1 MCGIVGYAGRRPS
14 KPILLEGLRR
24 LEYRGYDSAGVV
36 FVERDGLD
44 VVRAVGNLDAL
55 IAAAGDNGSQAMV
68 GLGHTRW
75 ATHGRPSE
83 ENAHPHA
90 DCTGRV
96 SIVVNGIVENYK
108 ELRAELGQRGHVLH
122 SETDAEV
129 IVHLIE
135 ENLESGLA
143 AAVRATLPMLEGYF
157 AFCAVSTSEPE
168 IIVGTRRQAPL
179 VVGVGDGEMFFASAI
194 PAFMSHT
201 RTMIVLEDG
210 DVATIDASGVSICD
224 VDGRPLERARCTV
237 PWDDAAAE
245 KGGFETFMLKEI
257 HEQPTA
263 LHETLAGR
271 LLPDGT
277 VDLSEVG
284 IGDEMLRRL
293 RRIFI
298 VACGTSY
305 HAGLIVSY
313 AIEQLARV
321 PVQIDVA
328 SEFRYREPVFDP
340 DTLVIGI
347 TQSGETAD
355 TLAAMKLA
363 RQAGSP
369 VLTLTNVMGSQ
380 ASRDADFVLFTRA
393 GLEIG
398 VAATKTHTAQVAAML
413 LLALRLAWAR
423 GVKPEAELKRL
434 GRELR
439 TIPGKVSQLL
449 QRDSAVIDVARR
461 YHDERF
467 FLYLGRGMGFAV
479 CLEGALK
486 LKEISYIPT
495 EAYAAG
501 EMKHG
506 PIALLDKESP
516 VVVVADDSPV
526 FAKLVS
532 NIEEVRARG
541 ADVIAVASDGNEV
554 IADLSRDVL
563 WVPQCDHYLAPIL
576 TVVPLQLLA
585 YHIAVIKGLNVDQPR
600 NLAKTVT
607 VE

>member
-1 MCGIVGYAGRRPS
+1 MCGIVGYAGHRTG

-36 FVERDGLD
+36 FVERDRLE

-55 IAAAGDNGSQAMV
+55 YAAAGPNGSKATV

-83 ENAHPHA
+83 ANAHPHE
-90 DCTGRV
+90 DCTGRI
-96 SIVVNGIVENYK
+96 SIVVNGIIENYK
-108 ELRAELGQRGHVLH
+108 ELRAELAQRGHKLH

-129 IVHLIE
+129 IAHLIE
-135 ENLESGLA
+135 ENLGEGLT
-143 AAVRATLPMLEGYF
+143 AAVRTILGRLEGYF
-157 AFCAVSTSEPE
+157 AFCAVSADEPD

-179 VVGVGDGEMFFASAI
+179 VVGVGDGEMFFASAL
-194 PAFMSHT
+194 PAFMAHT
-201 RTMIVLEDG
+201 RTMVVLEDG
-210 DVATIDASGVSICD
+210 DIATIAADGVAICD
-224 VDGRPLERARCTV
+224 ATGQPLERSFV
-237 PWDDAAAE
+237 EVEWDDDAAE
-245 KGGFETFMLKEI
+245 KGGFDTFMLKEI
-257 HEQPTA
+257 HEQPA
-263 LHETLAGR
+263 SLHETLAGR
-271 LLPDGT
+271 LLADGS
-277 VDLSEVG
+277 VDLGEVG
-284 IGDEMLRRL
+284 ISDEMLRRL

-355 TLAAMKLA
+355 TLAAMRLA
-363 RQAGSP
+363 REAGSP
-369 VLTLTNVMGSQ
+369 VLALTNVMGCQ
-380 ASRDADFVLFTRA
+380 ATREADYVLYTRA

-423 GVKPEAELKRL
+423 GMQPEAELKRL

-439 TIPGKVSQLL
+439 AIPNKVSRLL
-449 QRDSAVIDVARR
+449 NSDSAVTAVAER
-461 YHDERF
+461 YYGERF

-506 PIALLDKESP
+506 PIALLDQGSP
-516 VVVVADDSPV
+516 VVVVADDSPT

-541 ADVIAVASDGNEV
+541 ADIIAVASEGNET
-554 IADLSRDVL
+554 IAELSRDVL
-563 WVPQCDHYLAPIL
+563 WVPQCDHFLAPIL